1 MNLTSTAGTWRE
13 PPATAAIRA
22 VAVGSALVL
31 LGLHAGV
38 TLVERLGWRV
48 PGLAAALD
56 PGRDG
61 SLPALWG
68 ETMLV
73 LAALAAIGLGI
84 CARNARL
91 LTLAALPATLVIIE
105 AGDLAARLA
114 PLADRQLGGALVLG
128 KLVAALLVGALVL
141 FALALSWPAYCLG
154 RGATSALLAGLTLSL
169 GCDLLAG
176 WLGSGPDHALLVAGL
191 RLVEESAE
199 LLLYAAL
206 AATALGA
213 AIEPWASSTVP
224 IRDDGVRFT
233 ERFG

>member
-1 MNLTSTAGTWRE
+1 MNLTSAAGTWRE
-13 PPATAAIRA
+13 PSAAVAIRA

-38 TLVERLGWRV
+38 TLIERLGWRV

-73 LAALAAIGLGI
+73 LAALAAIGLGV
-84 CARNARL
+84 CARNARQ
-91 LTLAALPATLVIIE
+91 LTLAALPAALVVIE

-114 PLADRQLGGALVLG
+114 PLAGHQLGGGLVMA
-128 KLVAALLVGALVL
+128 KLAAALLVGALVL
-141 FALALSWPAYCLG
+141 FALALSWPACGPG
-154 RGATSALLAGLTLSL
+154 RGATSTLLAGLTLSL

-176 WLGSGPDHALLVAGL
+176 WLGGGPDHALLVAGL
-191 RLVEESAE
+191 RLVEEGAE

-206 AATALGA
+206 AATALGT
-213 AIEPWASSTVP
+213 AIELSASRTVP
-224 IRDDGVRFT
+224 IRDDWVSVTG
-233 ERFG
+233 RFG